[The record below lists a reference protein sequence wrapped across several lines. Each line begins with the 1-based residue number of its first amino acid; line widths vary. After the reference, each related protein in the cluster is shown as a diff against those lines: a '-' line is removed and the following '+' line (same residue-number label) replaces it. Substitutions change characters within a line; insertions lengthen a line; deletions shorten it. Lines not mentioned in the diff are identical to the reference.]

1 MRAMRNG
8 TVLAVEDLLVPFTDE
23 GISRGD
29 GAFETVGVWDG
40 RPFRLDDHLGRL
52 EYSLG
57 AIGLPGPDLDLLRAE
72 AARLLEGIGAV
83 DAALR
88 IYVTAS
94 GMRILTLMPPPVRP
108 PLRRLRSQPAPW
120 IRPVGSYGPAGAKTI
135 SYGPN
140 MAATRAAR
148 RAGGDDALLLALEG
162 YILEGPTFSLLWV
175 HEDTL
180 RTPVL
185 SLGIVDSISRR
196 TLLEVAPEAGLRVV
210 EGRWMV
216 DELREVSE
224 VLACSSVRDLE
235 AIEEVDHLRF
245 RGPAPV
251 RDTLARLLG
260 ARRRGDDA
268 VRDP

>member
-8 TVLAVEDLLVPFTDE
+8 SVLAVEELLVPFTDE

-29 GAFETVGVWDG
+29 GVFETIGVWGG
-40 RPFRLDDHLGRL
+40 RPFRLDDHLERL
-52 EYSLG
+52 AYSLD
-57 AIGLPGPDLDLLRAE
+57 AIGLPPVDLELLRAE
-72 AARLLEGIGAV
+72 AGRLLDGVGPV

-94 GMRILTLMPPPVRP
+94 GMRILTLLPPPVRP
-108 PLRRLRSQPAPW
+108 ALRRLRSQLAPW

-162 YILEGPTFSLLWV
+162 YVLEGPTFSLLWV

-180 RTPVL
+180 RTPTL

-216 DELREVSE
+216 DDLRAASE
-224 VLACSSVRDLE
+224 VLACSSVRHLE

-245 RGPAPV
+245 GGPTPM
-251 RDTLARLLG
+251 RDALAALLT
-260 ARRRGDDA
+260 ARRRGG
-268 VRDP
+268 